1 VSGVAVHEYTHFYLF
16 QEAGCSTDLN
26 VLSEG
31 DPETGLAAASVEAH
45 CNGTAE
51 ELQRLD
57 QTQSM
62 VESVGYQVLPLYM
75 LLGLMLALTIIN
87 RQPRRRRRRDVV

>member
-1 VSGVAVHEYTHFYLF
+1 VAVHEYTHFYLF

-31 DPETGLAAASVEAH
+31 DPETGMAAASVSAN
-45 CNGTAE
+45 CTGTAE

-75 LLGLMLALTIIN
+75 LVGLMLALTIIKK
-87 RQPRRRRRRDVV
+87 QSETRRRRRPDVV

>member
-26 VLSEG
+26 FLSEG
-31 DPETGLAAASVEAH
+31 DPNTGMAAASVSAN
-45 CNGTAE
+45 CTGTAE
-51 ELQRLD
+51 ELQSLD

-62 VESVGYQVLPLYM
+62 VETVGYQVLPLYM
-75 LLGLMLALTIIN
+75 LMGLAIGFSVIN
-87 RQPRRRRRRDVV
+87 SKPRRRRRDVL